1 MGRCLL
7 RSIIT
12 LKEIV
17 LIDTMFDP
25 VCYNIDTAKLPRVG
39 RLLCVLKRSSG
50 NMQALAPWLPIL
62 ILTLLTTVLAFVVIG
77 LSAVLGPKRGSLRKL
92 MPYESGMS
100 PVGSAMRR
108 MPIRFY
114 LVAMI
119 FILFD
124 IEIIFMLP
132 YALIYR
138 RLGLFGLVEM
148 GIFVL
153 ILLAGYFYALK
164 RGAFKWD

>member
-1 MGRCLL
+1 M
-7 RSIIT
+7 
-12 LKEIV
+12 
-17 LIDTMFDP
+17 
-25 VCYNIDTAKLPRVG
+25 
-39 RLLCVLKRSSG
+39 
-50 NMQALAPWLPIL
+50 
-62 ILTLLTTVLAFVVIG
+62 LAFVVIG
-77 LSAVLGPKRGSLRKL
+77 LSTLLGPRRGSLRKL

-108 MPIRFY
+108 MPVRFY

-119 FILFD
+119 FLLFD
-124 IEIIFMLP
+124 IEIIFLLP

-138 RLGLFGLVEM
+138 RLGLFGLIEM